1 MKLKDKK
8 SQQSGRSAYAI
19 SDEAGIVAMPNMFD
33 SFAGVFSPLIDS
45 QLRNMSSR
53 AGVRARGVSS
63 FDFKGAALLATKVS
77 GMNSS
82 MLRTGRSSSR
92 PTANLA
98 VFRGDGENE
107 FSLKINHI
115 RPIQDDSREGILDSD
130 SNIGKENARSLDVS
144 KDREGQK
151 RHEGDKCDVC
161 AAGIVTALEGGVE
174 HASTEYVTH
183 DGVNA
188 GSASAKNFRVA
199 TRLMESSIGV
209 ITHE

>member
-8 SQQSGRSAYAI
+8 SQHGGRSAYAI

-82 MLRTGRSSSR
+82 MLRSRGSYSS
-92 PTANLA
+92 PATDGTM
-98 VFRGDGENE
+98 FRGDGKYE
-107 FSLKINHI
+107 FRLEIDHI
-115 RPIQDDSREGILDSD
+115 VPIKDDSRKGIFDSD
-130 SNIGKENARSLDVS
+130 SKVGKEDDGSLNAGV
-144 KDREGQK
+144 DREAQEN
-151 RHEGDKCDVC
+151 HDCCEGNICPCGVIAIGEC
-161 AAGIVTALEGGVE
+161 CVE
-174 HASTEYVTH
+174 HAGAEDVTKNCV
-183 DGVNA
+183 DECA
-188 GSASAKNFRVA
+188 SSAKDLGVTA
-199 TRLMESSIGV
+199 ILKKSSIGV
-209 ITHE
+209 IAHE